1 MEIKILGP
9 GCPNCKQLEKI
20 TFNAIAELGI
30 EAEVKKITDIKE
42 ITKYL
47 LITPG
52 LVINGKIKHTGMP
65 LPNIEKIK
73 NWVLEEKK

>member
-1 MEIKILGP
+1 MEIKVLGP
-9 GCPNCKQLEKI
+9 GCSNCKQLEHLTLK
-20 TFNAIAELGI
+20 ALSELGL
-30 EAEVKKITDIKE
+30 EAEVMKITDIKE

-65 LPNIEKIK
+65 LPSIEKIK
-73 NWVLEEKK
+73 GWVLEEKK